1 MARRALRLWLIDDS
15 SEPHAVAAETAA
27 RLGGVELSHFHAGS
41 EAVEAFAAL
50 AAQAPGDLP
59 EVVLMDF
66 YLGVSE
72 RGDRITAEL
81 RRLEPPGAAVT
92 IVGYSSVLAG
102 SQSILAAGGDAI
114 VPKQRTPDGVN
125 PSLSRF
131 LRDWRRVRRG
141 ESTSSGA

>member
-15 SEPHAVAAETAA
+15 PEPHAVAAETAT
-27 RLGGVELSHFHAGS
+27 RLGGIELSHFHSGS
-41 EAVEAFAAL
+41 EAVEAFAGL
-50 AAQAPGDLP
+50 AAEAPDDLP

-72 RGDRITAEL
+72 RGDRITSEL
-81 RRLEPPGAAVT
+81 RRLEPPGAVVT

-114 VPKQRTPDGVN
+114 VPKLRGPDGLN

-131 LRDWRRVRRG
+131 LRDWRRLRHG
-141 ESTSSGA
+141 TESGSGN

>member
-15 SEPHAVAAETAA
+15 SEPHAVAAETVA
-27 RLGGVELSHFHAGS
+27 RLGGVDLSHFHSGS
-41 EAVEAFAAL
+41 EALETFAAL

-66 YLGVSE
+66 YLGASE

-81 RRLEPPGAAVT
+81 RRLEPPGSAVT

-114 VPKQRTPDGVN
+114 VPKLRASDGTN

-131 LRDWRRVRRG
+131 LRDCRRVRRG